1 MVELSSLWL
10 PIVLS
15 AVTIFIVSAM
25 FWMVFPHHKGD
36 YKKLPN
42 EDGFIGAL
50 RPMNIPTGLYA
61 FPHMADCN
69 KMKDD
74 PTIKAKFED
83 GPLGILHVW
92 SPNAMKNMGSNMA
105 LSLVFYLV
113 TSVFVAYVA
122 TLALSASANYLDV
135 FQVTGTAAIMAYCFA
150 SIPQAIWF
158 GTPLRNVI
166 ACVFDGIVYGLL
178 TAGFFGWLWPKVA
191 TIVNL

>member
-1 MVELSSLWL
+1 MVALSSLWL

-36 YKKLPN
+36 YKQLPN
-42 EDGFIGAL
+42 EDAFINTL
-50 RPMNIPTGLYA
+50 RPMNIPTGLYV
-61 FPHMADCN
+61 FPHMKDCG

-74 PTIKAKFED
+74 PVIKAKFEQ

-92 SPNAMKNMGSNMA
+92 PPTFMKSMGRNMA
-105 LSLVFYLV
+105 LSLVFYLI
-113 TSVFVAYVA
+113 TSVFVAYLA
-122 TLALSASANYLDV
+122 TLALDNTASYLKV
-135 FQVTGTAAIMAYCFA
+135 FQVTGTAAIMAYCFS

-166 ACVFDGIVYGLL
+166 ACLFDGIVYGLL
-178 TAGFFGWLWPKVA
+178 TAGFFGWLWPNV
-191 TIVNL
+191 